1 MNYSVD
7 WDDDPLATLAVIW
20 TAAPN
25 RQAVTAA
32 QAEIDRLLASNPL
45 AHGRPSSEGL
55 YAITIPPLRAQ
66 YEIYHANRSVK
77 VVSVSELA

>member
-7 WDDDPLATLAVIW
+7 WEDDALATLAVIW
-20 TAAPN
+20 TGTPN

-32 QAEIDRLLASNPL
+32 QTEIDRLLASNPL

-55 YAITIPPLRAQ
+55 YAITVPPLHAQ
-66 YEIYHANRSVK
+66 YEILDANRSVK